1 MARKIYAV
9 CDRRG
14 VISFADS
21 VDDGLLPV
29 ARGYPRKLREMIS
42 ATSRHAYD
50 GETLLVPGVS
60 EAVDDAAALAALQRH
75 RAWIEGRA

>member
-14 VISFADS
+14 VIEFADT
-21 VDDGLLPV
+21 VEDGMLLV
-29 ARGYPRKLREMIS
+29 ARGYPRQLRDLID

-50 GETLLVPGVS
+50 GKTLLVPGVP
-60 EAVDDAAALAALQRH
+60 EAANDDAALDALLRH
-75 RAWIEGRA
+75 RAWIEGRL